1 MITKED
7 KDLNFLS
14 HLVMV
19 GFVCTKE
26 HTKGQP
32 TMIEIVGILQN
43 NKDNFFRVAII
54 PKFQLDI
61 THFLPSTSTCHKN
74 TGEGQSSSTF

>member
-1 MITKED
+1 MFTKED

-14 HLVMV
+14 HLLMV
-19 GFVCTKE
+19 CFVCTKYYP
-26 HTKGQP
+26 KGKP

-43 NKDNFFRVAII
+43 NKDNFFRVEII

-61 THFLPSTSTCHKN
+61 THFLTSTSTSHKN
-74 TGEGQSSSTF
+74 TGGGQNSSTF